1 MSNAIRDPIDRLS
14 TIIEGEKSPF
24 VELSKRMQDTSKDV
38 QNLNLSILDL
48 AIALEKRAGVN
59 KEKDTNKIKED
70 KKPEQDRT
78 IVSDT
83 KDFFKGIK
91 DYVQENKNY
100 FLNKSSLPANVEK
113 PKLDISAPEPANVEK
128 PKLDISAPEPEVVV
142 EKIIKQD
149 TEKTTDDKNIVTS
162 DNNQPDENQNKV
174 LSDMVAVL
182 IDMRDD
188 KSQKQLVE
196 EAAAIKKIIADQN
209 KKPELPGGI
218 EPNTDEAKDMEREKL
233 AEAIAR
239 KIGEVFNAGATNP
252 FNQMMLDPDL
262 ADRPTRTGPGKT
274 GPGGPPTGQP
284 KTPGPGNKTPPTS
297 GGSKFKLP
305 KMPPGVGKAAMIG
318 GRATGIG
325 SLMLGAIEASEYLD
339 ETGYGDKLNQ
349 GAGQNAE
356 KAFKNINADFS
367 KLDITPEQ
375 AQDILDQPDSPGK
388 QRDLKAFG
396 GEDELKKRAA
406 ERKKIEQASLRKYD
420 YVEPKTSP
428 KIDPFEPKPT
438 ESGIGKILNEVSDKN
453 TELKMFNMEEN
464 AATQMLAP
472 IISNRTINNTEQTM
486 ITNSPSPHSNSNSFN
501 RWQSYRSGYTDS
513 IK

>member
-1 MSNAIRDPIDRLS
+1 MAQALDPQNPLAEVAALFGKDGLAHKDLTNLTY
-14 TIIEGEKSPF
+14 TIE
-24 VELSKRMQDTSKDV
+24 
-38 QNLNLSILDL
+38 DL
-48 AIALEKRAGVN
+48 VKTLEKRAG
-59 KEKDTNKIKED
+59 KDTSD
-70 KKPEQDRT
+70 KKIRKDRGEPRT
-78 IVSDT
+78 LTSDVLGFGRGL
-83 KDFFKGIK
+83 KDALFT
-91 DYVQENKNY
+91 DPKNY
-100 FLNKSSLPANVEK
+100 LMGKSSLPAT
-113 PKLDISAPEPANVEK
+113 
-128 PKLDISAPEPEVVV
+128 V
-142 EKIIKQD
+142 EKIEPVLNDEEFKIPEPKEMPAEVKNEVKSI
-149 TEKTTDDKNIVTS
+149 EKINEIETPISDD
-162 DNNQPDENQNKV
+162 PNKV

-188 KSQKQLVE
+188 KSQRQMLD
-196 EAAAIKKIIADQN
+196 EAVAIRKILIDQN
-209 KKPELPGGI
+209 KKTELSGGI
-218 EPNTDEAKDMEREKL
+218 EPNNEDAKQEDREKL
-233 AEAIAR
+233 AKAIAR
-239 KIGEVFNAGATNP
+239 RMTEAFGSGIGNSFNP
-252 FNQMMLDPDL
+252 MMLDPDL

>member
-1 MSNAIRDPIDRLS
+1 MAQALDPQNPLAEVAALFGKDGLAHKDLTNLTY
-14 TIIEGEKSPF
+14 TIE
-24 VELSKRMQDTSKDV
+24 
-38 QNLNLSILDL
+38 DL
-48 AIALEKRAGVN
+48 VKTLEKRAG
-59 KEKDTNKIKED
+59 KDTSD
-70 KKPEQDRT
+70 KKIRKDRGEPRT
-78 IVSDT
+78 LTSDVLGFGRGL
-83 KDFFKGIK
+83 KDALFT
-91 DYVQENKNY
+91 DPKNY
-100 FLNKSSLPANVEK
+100 LMGKSSLPAT
-113 PKLDISAPEPANVEK
+113 
-128 PKLDISAPEPEVVV
+128 V
-142 EKIIKQD
+142 EKIEPVLNDEEFKIPEPKEMPAEVKNEVKSI
-149 TEKTTDDKNIVTS
+149 EKINEIETPISDD
-162 DNNQPDENQNKV
+162 PNKV

-188 KSQKQLVE
+188 KSQRQMLD
-196 EAAAIKKIIADQN
+196 EAVAIRKILIDQN
-209 KKPELPGGI
+209 KKTELSGGI
-218 EPNTDEAKDMEREKL
+218 EPNNEDAKQEDREKL

-239 KIGEVFNAGATNP
+239 RMTEAFGSGIGNP
-252 FNQMMLDPDL
+252 FNPMMLDPDL

-420 YVEPKTSP
+420 YVEPNTSP
-428 KIDPFEPKPT
+428 KINPFEPKPT
-438 ESGIGKILNEVSDKN
+438 ETNIGKILNEVSDQN
-453 TELKMFNMEEN
+453 TELKMYNMRSEQP
-464 AATQMLAP
+464 QMMTP
-472 IISNRTINNTEQTM
+472 IISNKTINNTEQT
-486 ITNSPSPHSNSNSFN
+486 IIGTPPTPHSTTNSFL
-501 RWQSYRSGYTDS
+501 RWQQNRSGFTDS
-513 IK
+513 P

>member
-1 MSNAIRDPIDRLS
+1 MSNAIRDPLDRLS

-113 PKLDISAPEPANVEK
+113 PKLDISAPEP
-128 PKLDISAPEPEVVV
+128 EVVV

-149 TEKTTDDKNIVTS
+149 AEKTTDDKNIITS

-239 KIGEVFNAGATNP
+239 KIGEVFNAGTTNP
-252 FNQMMLDPDL
+252 FNPMMLDPDL

-274 GPGGPPTGQP
+274 GPGAPPTGQP

-305 KMPPGVGKAAMIG
+305 KMPPGVGKAAMLG
-318 GRATGIG
+318 GELLGHAG
-325 SLMLGAIEASEYLD
+325 LLLGAYEASEYLD
-339 ETGYGDKLNQ
+339 ETGFGDKIQQ
-349 GAGQNAE
+349 GAGKDAE

-367 KLDITPEQ
+367 KLDMTPEQ

-396 GEDELKKRAA
+396 GEDELKKRVA